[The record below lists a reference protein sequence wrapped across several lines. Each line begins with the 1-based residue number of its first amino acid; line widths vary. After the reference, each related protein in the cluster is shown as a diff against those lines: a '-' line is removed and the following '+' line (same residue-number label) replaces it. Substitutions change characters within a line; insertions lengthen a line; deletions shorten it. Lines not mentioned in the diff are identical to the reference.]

1 MATLPEAISRHTN
14 LLQSVGEA
22 TLHAMFPSDFEYY
35 QIAFELVT
43 SNNKTIDY
51 FSFPVLPQNISVREP
66 QLTNIKKTAKGIVS
80 LSTNTFVPK
89 MITMKGDFGRR
100 FKLLLRD
107 RVVDFSAFKF
117 SGILKKENIQGNLN
131 VLRKAAFDPAVKSGY
146 GCLKILQSILDKS
159 TGVDDNNSP
168 FKLFF
173 YNPVLGDNYLV
184 EVIDFDLNM
193 SMDRNRIGSYS
204 VQLKAIAPLENLVN
218 FNNTKSMIRKLTIDN
233 LQKGA
238 NTIVNSIR
246 RSL

>member
-1 MATLPEAISRHTN
+1 MATLPEAISRHSE
-14 LLQSVGEA
+14 LLNSVGEA
-22 TLHAMFPSDFEYY
+22 TLHALFPSDFEFYM
-35 QIAFELVT
+35 ISFELVT
-43 SNNKTIDY
+43 SDNLTIDY
-51 FSFPVLPQNISVREP
+51 FSFPVSPQNISVQEP
-66 QLTNIKKTAKGIVS
+66 QLTNVKKTSKGIVS

-107 RVVDFSAFKF
+107 RTVDFSAFKF
-117 SGILKKENIQGNLN
+117 SGVLKKENIQGNLN
-131 VLRKAAFDPAVKSGY
+131 VLRKAPFDPTVKSGY

-159 TGVDDNNSP
+159 TAVDDINRP

-173 YNPVLGDNYLV
+173 YNPIMGDNYLV
-184 EVIDFDLNM
+184 EVIDFTSMM
-193 SMDRNRIGSYS
+193 SMERNRIGSYS
-204 VQLKAIAPLENLVN
+204 VQLKAIAPLENIVN
-218 FNNTKSMIRKLTIDN
+218 FNNTKSMIRNLTINN